1 MADNPVEMLLNAIT
15 STLQNECKSFLAG
28 PLATR
33 LASVETDARFQYDPV
48 ARNIA
53 AQITKV
59 ADQNPDQVVTA
70 DQISSFYK
78 QIESLYPET
87 EFKTAFADLFPGSV
101 LETPGTETLE
111 VPREVEQARHEYYA
125 DDRLPG
131 QSEVVVEENQ
141 EFSPYTAPEFEIGAT
156 FAPHLHKFAETAIQ
170 QELAQFGA
178 GNVRIQHKTNGPDLM
193 VYLAQF
199 TSPTGRHQVVV
210 PVQVQDDLVVLP
222 EVFGEDDRMYDFT
235 TAGFAA
241 YERDNIRL
249 AEVQAADAMDH
260 LRHAESVDAPR
271 NPTALENFINEDEVV
286 ESNDLDDLV
295 EGDSTG
301 LEDVESSLQNAIMR
315 KQSSASGRTI
325 STAAEIVTR
334 QLRKLGQ
341 HKTPVFAGDG
351 DHGDLL
357 FTAHLTHNNRIAQV
371 VIPVETQ
378 GETVL
383 FPTHFV
389 NEKEAYQLDENGVQ
403 AIFQAHPEQ
412 TAYDISTS
420 NLAEATY
427 NTLRQTVYA
436 ATMRSEHDKAQEALE
451 VIANKFGNEA
461 HVSAMKDYQDW
472 IVKAQHSPVENPNI
486 EVDFGHKMSADDWAS
501 ALQREISA
509 VTDGKGVTVAE
520 ELGTFEFEKYDDPG
534 FEGSIITNKIDGI
547 DLT

>member
-53 AQITKV
+53 AQISKV
-59 ADQNPDQVVTA
+59 ADQNPDRVVTA
-70 DQISSFYK
+70 DQISAFYQ

-87 EFKTAFADLFPGSV
+87 EFKTAFADLFPGST
-101 LETPGTETLE
+101 LETPGAQTLE
-111 VPREVEQARHEYYA
+111 VPHEVEQARHEYFE
-125 DDRLPG
+125 DNRLPG
-131 QSEVVVEENQ
+131 QAEVVVEENQ
-141 EFSPYTAPEFEIGAT
+141 DFSPYTAPEFEIGAS

-170 QELAQFGA
+170 QEFSQFGA
-178 GNVRIQHKTNGPDLM
+178 GNVRIQHKTNAPNLM
-193 VYLAQF
+193 VYVAQF

-210 PVQVQDDLVVLP
+210 PVQVKEDLVILP
-222 EVFGEDDRMYDFT
+222 EVFGEEDRMYDFT

-241 YERDNIRL
+241 YENDNIRL

-271 NPTALENFINEDEVV
+271 NPTALESFINESEVV

-301 LEDVESSLQNAIMR
+301 LEDVESALQNAIMR
-315 KQSSASGRTI
+315 KQSSVNNRTI

-334 QLRKLGQ
+334 ELRKLGQ
-341 HKTPVFAGDG
+341 HKSPVFAGDG

-357 FTAHLTHNNRIAQV
+357 FTARLTMNNRVAEV

-378 GETVL
+378 GDTVL

-389 NEKEAYQLDENGVQ
+389 NQKEAYQLDPTGIQ
-403 AIFQAHPEQ
+403 AVFQAHPEQ
-412 TAYDISTS
+412 TSYDISTS

-436 ATMRSEHDKAQEALE
+436 ATMRREHNRAQEALE
-451 VIANKFGNEA
+451 VIASKFGTDA
-461 HVSAMKDYQDW
+461 HMSAMKDYQDW
-472 IVKAQHSPVENPNI
+472 IVKAQTAPVENPNI

-509 VTDGKGVTVAE
+509 VTDGKGVAAAE

-534 FEGSIITNKIDGI
+534 FEGSIMTNKIDGI
-547 DLT
+547 ELT